1 MARTVIQHSTAV
13 EPEGAVVADSRT
25 GDMLNMFGRFVAVV
39 VAAVPTIIGIIALA
53 DIQWSPLG
61 FDAPPVTVAGMVF
74 RPWIAIATVVLG
86 VLALA
91 AAVSWDRESK
101 LFMGALLVAVGIAI
115 IVANPTVEG
124 VVLADRMGWM
134 AVLVG
139 GVLAVVGLVAGQT
152 WSSRRVRRTNGV
164 GYV

>member
-1 MARTVIQHSTAV
+1 MARTVVHDTAA
-13 EPEGAVVADSRT
+13 EPGRGVVTDHRT
-25 GDMLNMFGRFVAVV
+25 GDLLNLVGRFVAVV
-39 VAAVPTIIGIIALA
+39 AAAVPTIIGAIALA

-74 RPWIAIATVVLG
+74 RPWVAVATVVLG
-86 VLALA
+86 LLALA

-115 IVANPTVEG
+115 VVANPTVEG
-124 VVLADRMGWM
+124 IVLVDRMGWM
-134 AVLVG
+134 AIIVG
-139 GVLAVVGLVAGQT
+139 GVLALVGLITGRT
-152 WSSRRVRRTNGV
+152 WASRRVSRGDV